1 MQPGNGQAFGLGAP
15 WCHVMP
21 SWYGW
26 SCMFRN
32 WDVSMLVASFSW
44 DPRGGAVDARCKHV
58 VVQYLFGWLTMSCS
72 QAMAQPFILVT
83 MMLQLVMSM
92 CNCSFMDAQYDGSM
106 CWDWAGGGQCL
117 CPISQCSVWSWL
129 SICLH
134 LPSFDL
140 LHLGLWACGGW
151 GSHGPG
157 WTHQHKGFNNT
168 QKPVHVF
175 KLNYYRSLIIY
186 IYKDVSEWCLF
197 DILYILVYYIYIYY
211 SYILGLSFAWYTTCL
226 ISSVSH
232 TTHMNEK
239 PSSKVNTRICKWGVM
254 FVHQG
259 QKWIDGFNQ
268 VEAITSKT
276 YNK

>member
-157 WTHQHKGFNNT
+157 WTHQHTKASIIHRNQCMYSNWT
-168 QKPVHVF
+168 TIDHWLYTYIKMYQNDAC
-175 KLNYYRSLIIY
+175 LIYYIFWYTIY
-186 IYKDVSEWCLF
+186 IYILF
-197 DILYILVYYIYIYY
+197 IYFGFVICLVYNMFHFKCKPY
-211 SYILGLSFAWYTTCL
+211 
-226 ISSVSH
+226 H
-232 TTHMNEK
+232 THEWKTK
-239 PSSKVNTRICKWGVM
+239 Q
-254 FVHQG
+254 QG
-259 QKWIDGFNQ
+259 EHKDL
-268 VEAITSKT
+268 
-276 YNK
+276 